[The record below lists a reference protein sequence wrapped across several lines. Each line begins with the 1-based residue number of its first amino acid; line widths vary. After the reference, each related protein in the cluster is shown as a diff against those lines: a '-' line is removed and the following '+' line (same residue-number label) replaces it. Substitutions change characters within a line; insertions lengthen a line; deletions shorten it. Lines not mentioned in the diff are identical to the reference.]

1 MSEAGGCQ
9 EWRASVPAPPS
20 VARSAPPARRAS
32 EPRNRL
38 SFAEQHALKTSPS
51 RIAALNEK
59 VHRLE
64 QLLANPNFYVRD
76 RTAFA
81 VAGAELANAQ
91 AELSAA
97 EEDWLRLE
105 LLQEESQGG

>member
-1 MSEAGGCQ
+1 MASFSAGTSERG
-9 EWRASVPAPPS
+9 
-20 VARSAPPARRAS
+20 SAPPARRAS

-51 RIAALNEK
+51 RIAALNEN
-59 VHRLE
+59 VRRLE
-64 QLLANPNFYVRD
+64 QLLADPDFYARD